1 MNSFDSENNNRSS
14 QVQTN
19 GILPTKPTIASFLE
33 ELKLTKYISTFN
45 DQDVDFG
52 TLLTLNDGDLKEVG
66 ISLFGP
72 RRKILS
78 ALSRWKE
85 ENDHSNNAS
94 DSKAMEKLQHQALQT
109 EQLQKQLDQEKDL
122 RLVAEGCLME
132 EKAKRQEIYIR
143 VCNVKELW
151 KQVKGEVETL
161 KALCQEMAEGN
172 CDLSQE
178 EVHSKLESSVVNLGN
193 SVSARHKPALALFY
207 LGIRIPS
214 QEIPLNPQAIQVPNS
229 ATPSS
234 FEIFFNL
241 NSLRKLTSLNML
253 TLN

>member
-1 MNSFDSENNNRSS
+1 MAKPMNIPTVVPEKQGRIGVHFVGSPCCLSNTPGTPEGTVGSFEDHFFINC
-14 QVQTN
+14 
-19 GILPTKPTIASFLE
+19 E

-72 RRKILS
+72 RRKYFQHYPVGRKKMIIQTMYLTVKLWRNFNTKLFKQS
-78 ALSRWKE
+78 NSR
-85 ENDHSNNAS
+85 NNWIRRR
-94 DSKAMEKLQHQALQT
+94 T
-109 EQLQKQLDQEKDL
+109 CVF
-122 RLVAEGCLME
+122 VAEGCLME

-172 CDLSQE
+172 CEL
-178 EVHSKLESSVVNLGN
+178 
-193 SVSARHKPALALFY
+193 VSR
-207 LGIRIPS
+207 R
-214 QEIPLNPQAIQVPNS
+214 S
-229 ATPSS
+229 A
-234 FEIFFNL
+234 
-241 NSLRKLTSLNML
+241 
-253 TLN
+253 